1 MKSFFKKT
9 LLIVSL
15 FVSTQQLAQAQ
26 NSKEKFEEI
35 SNYYKNKDYDKVLQL
50 TQKVLDNKERDQS
63 FDYFWLS
70 HQVTFLGYQ
79 IFSDPNYKLKD
90 EEAAKTFIGLSKDF
104 LDMCVNLN
112 KGITKDVKETY
123 ILIDKVLNPQEAI
136 KDKEKSEILIDKVL
150 HPEEAKKNVE
160 KSEIS
165 TNEVNDKIVDVIS
178 SGEGST
184 LDLAINN
191 ALRKSIEKVFGVF
204 VMSKTEI
211 AYDQLIDDQM
221 ATVASGNILSYS
233 IISQTE
239 KNEAYVVTLNAKVSP
254 QNIVLRAAKSGKEL
268 ELKGNIY
275 YQNILKE
282 EFYKN
287 EEPKLLRAFYE
298 QWSSVKLFDY
308 EVLEGEMYRKDTRPK
323 GESQSYTVGGYYR
336 KDDMIKYKSKILSE
350 FEDSNED
357 YWNYLPYTY
366 REIEFYQIPY
376 TISIKKNDNYYNF
389 TKAYVQLLYQI
400 SIKDIKEY
408 SVKYGIPIVLWGYVY
423 QNLINAIE
431 AKNPYKKFFNEVNIY
446 DVEFDKAPS
455 GQICLK
461 NNDSLVELK
470 AIYNLVL
477 FQSSCMN
484 MTLRGFDGY
493 TLPPSF
499 NTYNSWWRLE
509 KDWDVNKLKEI
520 TLPYPHFNSDIFDFS
535 DFEDVIMLLSF
546 TKDELSKLNQ
556 KVVFDF
562 NN

>member
-1 MKSFFKKT
+1 
-9 LLIVSL
+9 
-15 FVSTQQLAQAQ
+15 
-26 NSKEKFEEI
+26 
-35 SNYYKNKDYDKVLQL
+35 
-50 TQKVLDNKERDQS
+50 
-63 FDYFWLS
+63 
-70 HQVTFLGYQ
+70 
-79 IFSDPNYKLKD
+79 
-90 EEAAKTFIGLSKDF
+90 
-104 LDMCVNLN
+104 
-112 KGITKDVKETY
+112 
-123 ILIDKVLNPQEAI
+123 
-136 KDKEKSEILIDKVL
+136 
-150 HPEEAKKNVE
+150 
-160 KSEIS
+160 
-165 TNEVNDKIVDVIS
+165 
-178 SGEGST
+178 
-184 LDLAINN
+184 
-191 ALRKSIEKVFGVF
+191 
-204 VMSKTEI
+204 
-211 AYDQLIDDQM
+211 
-221 ATVASGNILSYS
+221 
-233 IISQTE
+233 
-239 KNEAYVVTLNAKVSP
+239 
-254 QNIVLRAAKSGKEL
+254 
-268 ELKGNIY
+268 
-275 YQNILKE
+275 
-282 EFYKN
+282 
-287 EEPKLLRAFYE
+287 
-298 QWSSVKLFDY
+298 
-308 EVLEGEMYRKDTRPK
+308 
-323 GESQSYTVGGYYR
+323 
-336 KDDMIKYKSKILSE
+336 MIKYKSKILSE

-366 REIEFYQIPY
+366 KEIEFYQIPY

-556 KVVFDF
+556 KVVLDF